1 MIDKNIICMKWGTKF
16 GASYVNRLYD
26 MVERNTTV
34 PHRFVCFTDDANG
47 LNPNIETRPL
57 PF

>member
-34 PHRFVCFTDDANG
+34 PHRFVCFTDDANTFEV
-47 LNPNIETRPL
+47 LTIYTL
-57 PF
+57 LA